1 MHYQPVGYID
11 GSSRFPFPIAAK
23 YGRLGIRVT
32 LEYRRMLGNTPSGRY
47 SKRHQNTMKTINKK
61 CRGYN
66 PSVEIFANLPEAE
79 KVLGAEDCCDILNDS
94 LLQHDWA
101 TAFEKALAKELERL
115 GIFRPMIKAVPKVSK
130 AETPNEYL
138 KAWGGKF
145 ADEDAQAVADTVAF
159 PPVRQSREEAP
170 KAYLVSAAAN
180 LAPFKEDT
188 EKLAKIGAKLAENG
202 YGNEGDWDSVV
213 IARAKLEWNTA
224 KAALAEEKRK
234 LAAAAAEYANL

>member
-1 MHYQPVGYID
+1 
-11 GSSRFPFPIAAK
+11 
-23 YGRLGIRVT
+23 
-32 LEYRRMLGNTPSGRY
+32 
-47 SKRHQNTMKTINKK
+47 MKTINKK

-66 PSVEIFANLPEAE
+66 PSVAVFANLPEAE
-79 KVLGAEDCCDILNDS
+79 KVLGSEDCCDIINDS

-115 GIFRPMIKAVPKVSK
+115 EIFRPMFKAVPKVSK

-145 ADEDAQAVADTVAF
+145 AEEEAQAIANTVPF

-170 KAYLVSAAAN
+170 KAYLISAGAN
-180 LAPFKEDT
+180 LSPFKNDGD
-188 EKLAKIGAKLAENG
+188 KLAKIGAKLAENG
-202 YGNEGDWDSVV
+202 YANEGDWDTIV

-224 KAALAEEKRK
+224 KAALAAEKAK
-234 LAAAAAEYANL
+234 LAQQASEYADL